1 MIDHTTT
8 RFDAGPM
15 EYTGE
20 RMVPEASGPQTF
32 WEHVYRYRFAARYV
46 RGKRVLDIACGEGY
60 GTASLVKSGAASV
73 IGIDVSPE
81 ACEHARRKYGI
92 DARLG
97 DAQAIPVANG
107 AVDVVVSFETIEH
120 VPDPA
125 RFLAEC
131 GRVLAPGGTIVIS
144 TPNRDVYSEKGHH
157 NPFHCAEMNRA
168 EFLAAMNVDFSSVK
182 LYSQHVR
189 TAPYW
194 TLRSLAAIQSPWK
207 NVGGY
212 ARVRKWVLPRS
223 LRKKPMG
230 VVADHE
236 RADITR
242 TILRRDRPLAD
253 LFNPYA
259 VRPESGHPAEAAMYF
274 IAVARRSP

>member
-1 MIDHTTT
+1 
-8 RFDAGPM
+8 
-15 EYTGE
+15 
-20 RMVPEASGPQTF
+20 
-32 WEHVYRYRFAARYV
+32 
-46 RGKRVLDIACGEGY
+46 
-60 GTASLVKSGAASV
+60 
-73 IGIDVSPE
+73 
-81 ACEHARRKYGI
+81 
-92 DARLG
+92 
-97 DAQAIPVANG
+97 
-107 AVDVVVSFETIEH
+107 
-120 VPDPA
+120 
-125 RFLAEC
+125 
-131 GRVLAPGGTIVIS
+131 
-144 TPNRDVYSEKGHH
+144 VYSEKGHH

-168 EFLAAMNVDFSSVK
+168 EFLAAMSVDFSSVK

>member
-8 RFDAGPM
+8 RLDAQPM

-32 WEHVYRYRFAARYV
+32 WEHVYRYRFAARLV
-46 RGKRVLDIACGEGY
+46 RAKRVLDIACGEGY
-60 GTASLVKSGAASV
+60 GTASLVKSGAGSV
-73 IGIDVSPE
+73 IGVDVSPA
-81 ACEHARRKYGI
+81 ACAHARRKYGI

-97 DAQAIPVANG
+97 DAHAIPVADA

-125 RFLAEC
+125 QFLAEC
-131 GRVLAPGGTIVIS
+131 RRVLAPGGTIVIS
-144 TPNRDVYSEKGHH
+144 TPNRDVYSERAQH

-168 EFLAAMNVDFSSVK
+168 EFVAAMSVDFRALK
-182 LYSQHVR
+182 IYSQHVR

-194 TLRSLAAIQSPWK
+194 TLRSLGAIDSPWK
-207 NVGGY
+207 NVSGY
-212 ARVRKWVLPRS
+212 GRVRKWVLPRS
-223 LRKKPMG
+223 LRRKKTAI
-230 VVADHE
+230 VADHE
-236 RADITR
+236 RADITQ

-253 LFNPYA
+253 LFNPFA